1 MESQKGS
8 MVSIAK
14 SGEISMHRLRS
25 NYNSR
30 TNNHKEAIINNA
42 LQNITERYNSP
53 EDPQINMSRDAAH
66 TLNDIGFEQP
76 EYH

>member
-1 MESQKGS
+1 MESHKGS

-30 TNNHKEAIINNA
+30 TNNHKEAVINNA
-42 LQNITERYNSP
+42 LQNTTDRYNSS
-53 EDPQINMSRDAAH
+53 EDPQVNMSKDAAH
-66 TLNDIGFEQP
+66 TLNDIGFDQP